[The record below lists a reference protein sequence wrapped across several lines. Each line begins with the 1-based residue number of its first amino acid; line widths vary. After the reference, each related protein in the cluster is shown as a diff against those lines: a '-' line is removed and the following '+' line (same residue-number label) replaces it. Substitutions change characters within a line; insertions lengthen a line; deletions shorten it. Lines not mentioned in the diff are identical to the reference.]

1 MGVSVCLASGKDG
14 VGKSTIVANLGLA
27 LTKNGVST
35 IVVDG
40 DIEGASIG
48 LLFGVDPN
56 TPSIHDCLSGEMSCE
71 EVIIEKFGLKAIVGG
86 IRIEQ
91 LVNISLDTF
100 PKIIK
105 EISEK
110 YSIVLVDSPAGLGTD
125 TVTVLESCQSVLLV
139 LTPDINSLTN
149 TLKTLAVAKKVGATI
164 LGAVVNRTSGRFTIP
179 SDKIEDLL
187 KVKVLVEIGEDE
199 KVQKSLHQGVPI
211 FNEDPNCEFSLKI
224 KEIANQLIGG

>member
-48 LLFGVDPN
+48 LLFGVDPS

-71 EVIIEKFGLKAIVGG
+71 EVIVEKFGLKVIVGG
-86 IRIEQ
+86 IKIEQ
-91 LVNISLDTF
+91 LVNISLDNF

-105 EISEK
+105 DVSEK
-110 YSIVLVDSPAGLGTD
+110 YGIVLVDSPAGLGND
-125 TVTVLESCQSVLLV
+125 TVTVLGSCQSVLLV

-164 LGAVVNRTSGRFTIP
+164 LGAVVNRTAGRFTIP

-199 KVQKSLHQGVPI
+199 KVQESLHHGVPI
-211 FNEDPNCEFSLKI
+211 YEDDPKSEFSLKI
-224 KEIANQLIGG
+224 KDIANQLIGG